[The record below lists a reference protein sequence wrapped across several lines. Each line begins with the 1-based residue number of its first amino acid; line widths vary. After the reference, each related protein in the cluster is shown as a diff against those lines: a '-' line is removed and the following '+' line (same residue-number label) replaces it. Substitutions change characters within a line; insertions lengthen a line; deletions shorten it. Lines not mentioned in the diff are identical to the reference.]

1 LDITD
6 LRVPELR
13 KTSARTTWKVH
24 SRMFMTASAPVTRQL
39 PPL

>member
-13 KTSARTTWKVH
+13 KTSARKTWKVH
-24 SRMFMTASAPVTRQL
+24 SRMFMTASTLQTR
-39 PPL
+39 